1 MDIKSIYRRKQDDE
15 NYCWSKRR
23 KVEVRL
29 VGYFGFQY
37 LANEPSSVLSSWS
50 AIWVIGFVGICCA
63 AFAKLGNAYFH
74 FKVKVMQLA
83 KIACTSSMIYRI
95 SNSSRLS
102 RAWKQAYS
110 YFRSRKI
117 GSRLKRSPNLSFSR
131 IFRNG
136 VPRKTDLHT
145 HVCKLVEFKKPMNVS
160 LKNFSF

>member
-74 FKVKVMQLA
+74 FKVKVMLTVGKNRLHEFYDLLNFELESIIASVKISIFLFPITQDRFSTQTFSQSFFLA
-83 KIACTSSMIYRI
+83 HFS
-95 SNSSRLS
+95 
-102 RAWKQAYS
+102 
-110 YFRSRKI
+110 
-117 GSRLKRSPNLSFSR
+117 KRCSEK
-131 IFRNG
+131 NG
-136 VPRKTDLHT
+136 FT
-145 HVCKLVEFKKPMNVS
+145 HARV
-160 LKNFSF
+160 